1 MMRRAT
7 IPTFLF
13 SLLISSALVITTALP
28 ALGYIGQPTQRVFI
42 RTPKVVRCDQN
53 LKIEAT
59 VKDAKTG
66 RPIAGVPVN
75 FRLVERRHPGDKF
88 LVSKRRSQKG
98 DGYVASIFHFGN
110 KAGQRRIS
118 VWIPNSKP
126 VINIRCAGG
135 LAKASILPPQ
145 DFVEQAP
152 SAFYETPIEPPPPAE
167 ALLALPATNLRVRR
181 LGIDLPIVEGNGWD
195 VEEGTVAHYPDTAWP
210 GEGSNTYVYSHA
222 REGNFL
228 ELWDVRTGD
237 LVEVDMADGTV
248 AEYEVSEIHPLV
260 EYDAFEY
267 LEGTD
272 REILTMQTCLDY
284 ADTSP
289 RFVVIAERIPS
300 A

>member
-1 MMRRAT
+1 MRRVKY
-7 IPTFLF
+7 PTLPF
-13 SLLISSALVITTALP
+13 SLLISSALVITAALP
-28 ALGYIGQPTQRVFI
+28 ALGYIGQPVQRVFI
-42 RTPKVVRCDQN
+42 QTPKVVRCDQN
-53 LKIEAT
+53 LKIEAYL
-59 VKDAKTG
+59 KDVKTG
-66 RPIAGVPVN
+66 RPVAGQPVN
-75 FRLVERRHPGDKF
+75 FRLVERLHPGDKF

-118 VWIPNSKP
+118 VFVPNSKP

-135 LAKASILPPQ
+135 LAKASILPPPGY
-145 DFVEQAP
+145 VEQAP
-152 SAFYETPIEPPPPAE
+152 SAFYETPIEPPPA
-167 ALLALPATNLRVRR
+167 ADTLLALPATNLRMRR

-195 VEEGTVAHYPDTAWP
+195 VEEGTVAHYPDTVWP
-210 GEGSNTYVYSHA
+210 GEGSNTYMYAHA

-248 AEYEVSEIHPLV
+248 AEYEVSEIHPVV

-267 LEGTD
+267 LDGTD
-272 REILTMQTCLDY
+272 REILTLQTCLDY
-284 ADTSP
+284 AETSP